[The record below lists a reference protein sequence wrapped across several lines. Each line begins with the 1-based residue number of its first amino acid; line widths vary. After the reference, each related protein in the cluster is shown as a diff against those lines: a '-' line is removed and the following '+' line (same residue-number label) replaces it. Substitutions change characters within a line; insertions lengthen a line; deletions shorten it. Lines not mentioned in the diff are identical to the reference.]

1 MYLDQAGQ
9 YQRQRL
15 GRREAGRGPRTHLD
29 YNTLLPG
36 KSSLF
41 ISRYVL
47 CLSFCFFKD
56 LSIYLSICPY
66 IYLHDCSAF
75 SHSLAKIR
83 LFFL

>member
-41 ISRYVL
+41 ISRSVV
-47 CLSFCFFKD
+47 CLSFCFFKIYP
-56 LSIYLSICPY
+56 STYLSALISICM
-66 IYLHDCSAF
+66 IARHLVI
-75 SHSLAKIR
+75 L
-83 LFFL
+83 